1 MVFSME
7 VLFNALLIIGVVSG
21 GVFTTLSIFVLHGFE
36 KKLGKRPPAFNFWPF
51 YKELKEVYPNAAKV
65 GSILEVAAMACF
77 VVVFAVNY
85 VGKQ

>member
-1 MVFSME
+1 ME
-7 VLFNALLIIGVVSG
+7 VLSNTLLIIGMVSG
-21 GVFTTLSIFVLHGFE
+21 GVFTPLSIFVLHSFE

-65 GSILEVAAMACF
+65 GSILEIASMACF
-77 VVVFAVNY
+77 VAFFAINY